1 VSDGSTLR
9 LPTPPV
15 PPPPSTRR
23 GYRRAV
29 IILIIVLALVAIL
42 IGLDRAAAAYAENR
56 VANQITSY
64 GFPKKP
70 SVTIEGFPFLTQVIS
85 KHIDAV
91 DVSARRFH
99 AGPVTAS
106 INIKAAGISLN
117 SGYSSG
123 TIASITGTGLIAF
136 SNLASVA
143 GAAGAPGLKISAAG
157 SHEVKLTANLEV
169 VSATAHA
176 RIIKTGP
183 DTFTIH
189 VVSAG
194 GLPLSLLGPV
204 QNLSVHIP
212 SLPLGLHVKNVA
224 VTAKGVVVQVAAHHV
239 PFSH

>member
-1 VSDGSTLR
+1 MSDGSTLR

-15 PPPPSTRR
+15 PPQVPERR

-29 IILIIVLALVAIL
+29 IILIIVLVLAAIL

-56 VANQITSY
+56 VANQLTSY
-64 GFPKKP
+64 GFPTKP

-91 DVSARRFH
+91 DISARRFH
-99 AGPVTAS
+99 AGPVIARV
-106 INIKAAGISLN
+106 NVRAAGISLH

-123 TIASITGTGLIAF
+123 TITSIKGTGLIAF
-136 SNLASVA
+136 SNIASIA

-157 SHEVKLTANLEV
+157 PDEVKLKADLDI
-169 VSATAHA
+169 VSATALA
-176 RIIKTGP
+176 RIIKTGQ
-183 DTFTIH
+183 DRFMIH

-204 QNLSVHIP
+204 QNLSVNIP
-212 SLPLGLHVKNVA
+212 SLPLGLHVKNVS
-224 VTAKGVVVQVAAHHV
+224 VTSKGVLVRVGARHV
-239 PFSH
+239 PFGQ

>member
-1 VSDGSTLR
+1 MSDGSTLR
-9 LPTPPV
+9 LPTPQG
-15 PPPPSTRR
+15 PPQPPARR

-29 IILIIVLALVAIL
+29 IILIIVLVLLAIL
-42 IGLDRAAAAYAENR
+42 VGLDRAAAAYAENR

-64 GFPKKP
+64 GFPTKP

-91 DVSARRFH
+91 DISAKRFH
-99 AGPVTAS
+99 TGPVTAS
-106 INIKAAGISLN
+106 INVRAAGISLN

-123 TIASITGTGLIAF
+123 TIASINGTGLVAF

-143 GAAGAPGLKISAAG
+143 SAAGAPGLKISAAG
-157 SHEVKLTANLEV
+157 PHEVKLKANLEI
-169 VSATAHA
+169 VSATALA
-176 RIIKTGP
+176 RIIRTGQ

-204 QNLSVHIP
+204 KNLSVHLP
-212 SLPLGLHVKNVA
+212 SLPLGLHVRNVA
-224 VTAKGVVVQVAAHHV
+224 VTAKGVVVRVDAHHV
-239 PFSH
+239 PFGH